1 MGILQDITDRKRME
15 EALKEQSERLEKM
28 VEERT
33 KELRDAQEKLIRQEK
48 LAVLG
53 QLAGGV
59 GHELRNPLG
68 AIKNAAYFLNMAIE
82 GPDPEVKE
90 TLEILEKEGGYP
102 RGSSTACLTLPVQSA
117 PSSGMWISTIFSKK
131 HDLIRPHLRTSRW

>member
-1 MGILQDITDRKRME
+1 MRWLNAD
-15 EALKEQSERLEKM
+15 LERR

-33 KELRDAQEKLIRQEK
+33 RELRDAQEKLVRQER

-68 AIKNAAYFLNMAIE
+68 VMTNAVYLLE
-82 GPDPEVKE
+82 LVLPD
-90 TLEILEKEGGYP
+90 
-102 RGSSTACLTLPVQSA
+102 A
-117 PSSGMWISTIFSKK
+117 
-131 HDLIRPHLRTSRW
+131 